1 MARII
6 RARRRFRVDTER
18 AFRLRLRLLTW
29 RRIARSLGSLRLP
42 DGRIVVVSCSSNKR
56 WVKQELS
63 NARIAITVI
72 CPVTLGV
79 GFRHESL
86 LTAFWGL
93 FMFRYTRSIVFAF
106 LALFSVLN
114 GCNCEEELVKVPRP
128 QIDLL
133 DVVAERSVRQGLTE
147 IAVPAT
153 SVGSS
158 KEHALSLLSTGV
170 GRVFVESVT
179 VESSIDER
187 CPQSSVD
194 AFRIEPFEGYLAE
207 GETAP
212 VLLTFTPVMGGDN
225 CADLVLISSDRETPE
240 MRVLIRA
247 IGDAPRLCVVP
258 NPIDFGQVYN
268 GNHKDLD
275 VLLSNCGTLPLDI
288 SELAL
293 DEAGDPVFGV
303 HDAATPYAQMAPGAE
318 VSLRVRFT
326 PDAERLFTGRLLVTS
341 NDPRDA
347 QGPIAVPLTGQGIA
361 APGCRISVSPEAIN
375 FGAVPGGNSTERVL
389 IVKNVGALDCAVRD
403 MLGPLGSGGDEY
415 TVEGAPEFPVTLRG
429 TAEGADLNP
438 EPRPTLDGFEL
449 RVVYHS
455 PEREDALAAR
465 ARLEFEFD
473 DNELAMGNVITV
485 DLEAEGGGSP
495 ICRLQVLPQGGGL
508 LGQFNRRYGVLQFGQ
523 VLVGEEKI
531 LPIRVVNT
539 GSTLCE
545 IMGMNYDP
553 VQTPDREFS
562 ILGNHDGVI
571 IAPGEEYRIEVMF
584 APTHLAGTDSGTY
597 QPIRTPPGGDII
609 CRLAGQQALAIC
621 GNGVTVRTDAPHEFP
636 GGGDPAGVFSIGF
649 SGTPATPDIDVIP
662 GTLEFGLETVGCG
675 SEERRVTVY
684 NTGNADLTVNAI
696 AIDPGS
702 DPEFRIS
709 RAPRTPLVLGPDQN
723 FEVRVRFFPAR
734 VGNLEGLLVIQN
746 NDGDE
751 QNFTVP
757 LIGEGTLDTHQR
769 DVFEQADEP
778 MVDVLWV
785 VDDSGSMSDVQNN
798 LATNFAEFIRF
809 ATDQINVNFHIGVTT
824 TLADTDMAG
833 VYNACEEPRFLTRD
847 TPGLQDKFR
856 CNVRVSRNRN
866 PRRDASDSREAGLE
880 AARAFFRRDRLRDGG
895 LNEGFLRE
903 EAKLYII
910 AVSDEEDQS
919 RGPVGLY
926 EDAFRAIKGVRNR
939 DLISFSAIVGHGN
952 GRDCEAAN
960 GQRYRSLAGT
970 LNGLDQDICD
980 GNWSGTMRA
989 LGLDTFA
996 YRTSFALSRRPAE
1009 QSLVVTV
1016 DGQPVNRG
1024 QQGGQNGWYYARED
1038 NVVVFNP
1045 GSVPARGEQ
1054 IVVEYDTLCA
1064 Q

>member
-1 MARII
+1 MLGL
-6 RARRRFRVDTER
+6 ARRYVFT
-18 AFRLRLRLLTW
+18 AL
-29 RRIARSLGSLRLP
+29 A
-42 DGRIVVVSCSSNKR
+42 
-56 WVKQELS
+56 
-63 NARIAITVI
+63 
-72 CPVTLGV
+72 
-79 GFRHESL
+79 
-86 LTAFWGL
+86 LTA
-93 FMFRYTRSIVFAF
+93 V
-106 LALFSVLN
+106 VN
-114 GCNCEEELVKVPRP
+114 GCNCDEELVKVQRP
-128 QIDLL
+128 QVDLR
-133 DVVAERSVRQGLTE
+133 DVAADLSVRAGLDP
-147 IAVPAT
+147 IQVPAT
-153 SVGSS
+153 AVGSS
-158 KEHALSLLSTGV
+158 REHPLELLSTGT

-179 VESSIDER
+179 IEPSTDER

-194 AFRIEPFEGYLAE
+194 SFRLEPFEGYLDE

-212 VLLTFTPVMGGDN
+212 MILTFTPVMGGDN
-225 CADLVLISSDRETPE
+225 CADLVLVSSDRETPV

-247 IGDAPRLCVVP
+247 VGDAPRLCVVP
-258 NPIDFGQVYN
+258 HPVDFGQVYR
-268 GNHKDLD
+268 GNTKDLP
-275 VLLSNCGTLPLDI
+275 VVLSNCGTLPLNV
-288 SELAL
+288 SELLL
-293 DEAGDPVFGV
+293 DEGGDPVFSL
-303 HDAATPYAQMAPGAE
+303 HQAAAPYTDMQPGAE
-318 VSLRVRFT
+318 VSLTVRFA
-326 PDAERLFTGRLLVTS
+326 PDAERVFAGTLLIAS

-347 QGPIAVPLTGQGIA
+347 LGSLQVPLTGQGIA

-375 FGAVPGGNSTERVL
+375 FGAVAGGNSAERTL
-389 IVKNVGALDCAVRD
+389 IVQNVGALDCAVSD
-403 MLGPLGSGGDEY
+403 LLGPLGSGGDEY
-415 TVEGAPEFPVTLRG
+415 TIEGAPSFPITLRG
-429 TAEGADLNP
+429 TAEDGELNP
-438 EPRPTLDGFEL
+438 EPRPTVDRIEL

-455 PEREDALAAR
+455 PEREDARIAR

-495 ICRLQVLPQGGGL
+495 ICRLEVSPRGGGL
-508 LGQFNRRYGVLQFGQ
+508 MGPLTRRYGVLQFGQ

-531 LPIRVVNT
+531 LPIRVLNT

-545 IMGMNYDP
+545 ILGLGYDP
-553 VQTPDREFS
+553 MQTPDREFS

-597 QPIRTPPGGDII
+597 QPIRTPPGGEFI

-621 GNGVTVRTDAPHEFP
+621 GNGVTVRTDAPHDFP

-662 GTLEFGLETVGCG
+662 GVVEFGLETVGCG
-675 SEERRVTVY
+675 SEEQRVTVY

-723 FEVRVRFFPAR
+723 FEIYVRFFPAR
-734 VGNLEGLLVIQN
+734 TGNLEGLLVIQN

-757 LIGEGTLDTHQR
+757 LIGEGTLETHQR
-769 DVFEQADEP
+769 DVFEQAAEP

-866 PRRDASDSREAGLE
+866 PGRDGSDSREAGLE
-880 AARAFFRRDRLRDGG
+880 AARAFFRRDRLREGG

-939 DLISFSAIVGHGN
+939 DLISFSAIVGHGA
-952 GRDCEAAN
+952 GRDCDAAN
-960 GQRYRSLAGT
+960 GQRYRSLAAT

-980 GNWSGTMRA
+980 RNWSGTMRA

-996 YRTSFALSRRPAE
+996 YRSSFALSRRPVE
-1009 QSLVVTV
+1009 QSMVVTV
-1016 DGQPVNRG
+1016 GAQAVNRG
-1024 QQGGQNGWYYARED
+1024 QQGGQNGWYYARQD

-1045 GSVPARGEQ
+1045 GSVPGRGAQ